1 MSATPAIA
9 PLHITGNTTPV
20 QLNLLKELLGE
31 AVVEAA
37 MTALSKLDRQSA
49 QVVLD
54 TRKTLKGELSR
65 TVVETIERFTI
76 SNLYDDEVTQSDRSY
91 PATYRVR
98 PIEAQVTA
106 LRKFFPQLGGCMEKV
121 ARRPL
126 PEGAECWIAVPRWQ
140 AMAPTYYQAT
150 EMVLAALGTQRKF
163 SNRLAGKLNETY
175 LRQTERA
182 MRAREILD
190 EQQPGN
196 DILVVAAQAGMLHRG
211 VSARR
216 ARVSMRGNE
225 FGLGALS
232 LGSFL
237 LTHPERLSSHD
248 ALMIDCCGD
257 EYSLRGDC
265 SFDRVPLYDYD
276 LGGMQFS
283 VFHEDR
289 ARNIWGSPSGF
300 LFQMP

>member
-1 MSATPAIA
+1 
-9 PLHITGNTTPV
+9 
-20 QLNLLKELLGE
+20 
-31 AVVEAA
+31 
-37 MTALSKLDRQSA
+37 
-49 QVVLD
+49 
-54 TRKTLKGELSR
+54 
-65 TVVETIERFTI
+65 
-76 SNLYDDEVTQSDRSY
+76 
-91 PATYRVR
+91 
-98 PIEAQVTA
+98 
-106 LRKFFPQLGGCMEKV
+106 MEKV

-126 PEGAECWIAVPRWQ
+126 PEGAECWIVVPRWQ